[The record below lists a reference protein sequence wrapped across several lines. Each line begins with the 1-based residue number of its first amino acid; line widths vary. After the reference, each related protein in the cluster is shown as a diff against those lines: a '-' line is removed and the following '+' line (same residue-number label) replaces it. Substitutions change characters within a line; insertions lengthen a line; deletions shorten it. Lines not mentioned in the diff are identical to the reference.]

1 MRVCSAAL
9 GPITRPMI
17 PRFEEALR
25 RNPATKNRVWLPAAY
40 ESHLLEGGFDYAAED
55 AFLAPM

>member
-1 MRVCSAAL
+1 
-9 GPITRPMI
+9 MI